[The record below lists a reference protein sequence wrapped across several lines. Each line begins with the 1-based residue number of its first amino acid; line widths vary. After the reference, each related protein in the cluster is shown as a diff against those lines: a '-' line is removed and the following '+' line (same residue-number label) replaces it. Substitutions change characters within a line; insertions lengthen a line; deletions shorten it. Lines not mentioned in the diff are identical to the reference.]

1 MFIIYLIAF
10 FSGLAVMGIE
20 LSATRLVAP
29 YFGASLFVWTNVIGV
44 ILGALSLGY
53 YLGGKFS
60 ERFPNLKFLLN
71 IILLAGVLSALIP
84 FAAKPVALNFI
95 LEIFKSPASSVVFI
109 GSFFLVSI
117 LFFLPI
123 MLLGMASPFLI
134 KIVSLERRDIGN
146 ISGRIFAVSTLGSIV
161 GAFLPALVF
170 IPFIGAKFTILIFAS
185 VLILLGLARFSF
197 YLISVVVIII
207 VVLFGLADSR
217 FRPEKGL
224 IAETE
229 SAYNYIQVIE
239 KGGIRYLTTNEGGWI
254 QSIYRPDSIFSG
266 GPYLDIASLLPSLR
280 DEKEILIIG
289 LAAGT
294 AARTMNFLY
303 GKEQNFHIDGVEIDS
318 KIIKLGKQFFE
329 LDSANLTVYNAD
341 GRLRARFTDKLYDII
356 FIDAYSNQ
364 IYIPFHL
371 ATKEF
376 FALLSK
382 RLKPGGVLAVNVNA
396 SSENSRILRSIGNT
410 VASVFSRVYR
420 LKAGEKWNYLIFASK
435 EAIDFD
441 KLREIGKNPGWRV
454 DFEIGKEA
462 EIDYNPAEMVLT
474 DDFAPVEHM
483 TDKMVW
489 EHRIKSLISNP

>member
-20 LSATRLVAP
+20 LSATRLIAP

-60 ERFPNLKFLLN
+60 ERFPDLKFLLN
-71 IILLAGVLSALIP
+71 IILLAGILSAIIP

-95 LEIFKSPASSVVFI
+95 LEISKLPANSVIFL
-109 GSFFLVSI
+109 GSFFLVSV

-134 KIVSLERRDIGN
+134 KIVSLGRQDIGN

-170 IPFIGAKFTILIFAS
+170 IPFIGTKFTILIFAS
-185 VLILLGLARFSF
+185 VLVLLGLIRFSS
-197 YLISVVVIII
+197 YLVPVIVIVI
-207 VVLFGLADSR
+207 VVLFGLTDSR
-217 FRPEKGL
+217 LRPEKGL
-224 IAETE
+224 IAEAE

-239 KGGIRYLTTNEGGWI
+239 TDGTRYLTTNEGGWI
-254 QSIYRPDSIFSG
+254 QSIYRPDTFFSG
-266 GPYLDIASLLPSLR
+266 EPYLDIASLLPSLG

-303 GKEQNFHIDGVEIDS
+303 GKEKDFHIDGIEIDS

-341 GRLRARFTDKLYDII
+341 GRLHAQFTDKLYDVI
-356 FIDAYSNQ
+356 FVDAYSNQ
-364 IYIPFHL
+364 LYIPFHL
-371 ATKEF
+371 VTKEF

-382 RLKPGGVLAVNVNA
+382 QLKPGGIVAVNINA
-396 SSENSRILRSIGNT
+396 SSENSKLLRSLGNT
-410 VASVFSRVYR
+410 IASVFSKVYQI
-420 LKAGEKWNYLIFASK
+420 KANEKWNYLIFASK

-441 KLREIGKNPGWRV
+441 KLREIGENPGWRV

-489 EHRIKSLISNP
+489 EQRIKSLISKP